1 MVCNYF
7 CTSIIYTAMPCLQ
20 LSDSNSQE
28 RKSSGAVSVSTV
40 VSSATPSPVNSMSEM
55 SQAQPAAP
63 QLTQPS
69 ISPQLQAGVTETVDN
84 MGASPAPES
93 KESIEFVP
101 LFLLQ

>member
-1 MVCNYF
+1 
-7 CTSIIYTAMPCLQ
+7 
-20 LSDSNSQE
+20 
-28 RKSSGAVSVSTV
+28 
-40 VSSATPSPVNSMSEM
+40 M

-101 LFLLQ
+101 LFLLQWNLFMLFVQIVFHGWIIYDVKRNMIDNCIKL